1 MPRPK
6 KYPDEL
12 HERGV
17 RLDAAV
23 VTGGEPAF
31 DGDAGANDAGHQAP
45 QRLDEHSRVGDR
57 AELPFEIVP
66 VGEEISSVI
75 GREAVPRIDG
85 KSIEDDD

>member
-1 MPRPK
+1 MSCASARSGLTRLSRP
-6 KYPDEL
+6 
-12 HERGV
+12 
-17 RLDAAV
+17 AV
-23 VTGGEPAF
+23 S
-31 DGDAGANDAGHQAP
+31 GHQAP
-45 QRLDEHSRVGDR
+45 QRPDELSRVGDR